1 MSIFDIF
8 RKRKPIPAPWSK
20 YYTEDELDI
29 KIPNISLYRQVLN
42 TANKYPNNISY
53 KYFNTKVLYKDFIKK
68 IDRAAISF
76 KKLNVK
82 NNLKFFY
89 IAY

>member
-29 KIPNISLYRQVLN
+29 KIPNISLYRQV
-42 TANKYPNNISY
+42 TTVPYSY
-53 KYFNTKVLYKDFIKK
+53 CFN
-68 IDRAAISF
+68 RNA
-76 KKLNVK
+76 
-82 NNLKFFY
+82 
-89 IAY
+89 